1 MDDVWAGIVGR
12 AVETVPFLAYALYGW
27 WTERKERIELQKK
40 LVEVLEAVAGI
51 DK

>member
-1 MDDVWAGIVGR
+1 MDEIWAGIIGR

-27 WTERKERIELQKK
+27 WTERNERIKLQGEL
-40 LVEVLEAVAGI
+40 VDVLKTVAGI

>member
-1 MDDVWAGIVGR
+1 MDEVWAGIIGR

-27 WTERKERIELQKK
+27 WTERNERIKLQTELI
-40 LVEVLEAVAGI
+40 EVLKEVAGV